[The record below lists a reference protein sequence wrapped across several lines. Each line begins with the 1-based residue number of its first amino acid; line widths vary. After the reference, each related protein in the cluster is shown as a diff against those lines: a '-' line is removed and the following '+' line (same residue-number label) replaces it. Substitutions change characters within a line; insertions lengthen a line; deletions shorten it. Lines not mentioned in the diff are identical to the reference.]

1 MRRDAHYLHS
11 RKALEPMLAVPGE
24 APRCVSWAPDR
35 EVLLVAD
42 ARGLVQSVEPTFG
55 SRRLFDGPAEP
66 VHVASHGSQVAV
78 LSATGR
84 VEMRDGGEAPVLTL
98 ETGLTGESG
107 LRFWQGGLAI
117 IGEAGDQRL
126 VRVYEGE
133 KEVRTVQVP
142 RGTALG
148 VSDEGALLQARSV
161 EREMR
166 VGPLGSPL
174 PSGEPTRHVLR
185 FSHAGRVL
193 GVAEGGA
200 TLWHEGQPRSAR
212 LLDAVS
218 AALCADGRTLALG
231 TGGGVVALVDILAPP
246 STRAHPPRVAAHSG
260 AVRALAFSTRGRWLA
275 TVGENCR
282 LWAY

>member
-11 RKALEPMLAVPGE
+11 RKALEPMLSVPGD
-24 APRCVSWAPDR
+24 APRCVSWSPDR

-42 ARGLVQSVEPTFG
+42 SRGLVQSVEPTYG
-55 SRRLFDGPAEP
+55 ARRLFEGPSEP
-66 VHVASHGSQVAV
+66 VHVASHGTQVAV

-84 VEMRDGGEAPVLTL
+84 VEVRDGGENPAFTV

-107 LRFWQGGLAI
+107 LRFWRGGIAV
-117 IGEAGDQRL
+117 IGESDGQRC
-126 VRVYEGE
+126 VRVYEGTS
-133 KEVRTVQVP
+133 EVRTVQVL

-148 VSDEGALLQARSV
+148 VSADGALLQARSV

-166 VGPLGSPL
+166 VSPLGDP
-174 PSGEPTRHVLR
+174 PPPGEPTRHVLR
-185 FSHAGRVL
+185 FSHEGRVL

-231 TGGGVVALVDILAPP
+231 TGGGLVALVDILAPP
-246 STRAHPPRVAAHSG
+246 STRAHPPRVAAHSVP
-260 AVRALAFSTRGRWLA
+260 VRALAFANKGRWLA